1 MQAWYATHP
10 PSRGDWWR
18 GTRPFVHQGFLKS
31 WTANGLNATIVG
43 RMRQAVEAMQDS
55 GGKVKLYITG
65 EAASHTW

>member
-1 MQAWYATHP
+1 
-10 PSRGDWWR
+10 
-18 GTRPFVHQGFLKS
+18 VHQGFLKS

-65 EAASHTW
+65 AASLSVRVRVEDRVMVRI